1 MSKPLQQTFILSLSL
16 MLLWDKG
23 WAIYVTNFW
32 LSLEGQIK
40 VIDTKYVVLQK
51 LTFLSSNILR
61 RAQKFEIVAH
71 FFYVAKAVTK

>member
-1 MSKPLQQTFILSLSL
+1 

-61 RAQKFEIVAH
+61 RAQKFEIVAQ
-71 FFYVAKAVTK
+71 FFLRC

>member
-1 MSKPLQQTFILSLSL
+1 

-40 VIDTKYVVLQK
+40 VMDTKYVVLQI
-51 LTFLSSNILR
+51 LTFLSSDILR
-61 RAQKFEIVAH
+61 RPQNFEKVVQ
-71 FFYVAKAVTK
+71 FF

>member
-1 MSKPLQQTFILSLSL
+1 

-40 VIDTKYVVLQK
+40 VIDTKYVVLQI
-51 LTFLSSNILR
+51 LTFSSSDFLR
-61 RAQKFEIVAH
+61 RPQNFEKVVQ
-71 FFYVAKAVTK
+71 FFDVTW